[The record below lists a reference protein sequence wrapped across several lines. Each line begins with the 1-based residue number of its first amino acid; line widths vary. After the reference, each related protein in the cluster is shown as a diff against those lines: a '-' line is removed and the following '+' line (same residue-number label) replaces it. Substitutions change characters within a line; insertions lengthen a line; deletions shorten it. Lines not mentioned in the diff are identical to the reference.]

1 MLIVSIR
8 QAQTQMSRLLEAAKA
23 GEDVVIAR
31 AGKPVARLVAIDA
44 SRRPR
49 ELGRLAGMLR
59 VPDNFDDPLPEDILA
74 LFEGR
79 GRANLQFD

>member
-8 QAQTQMSRLLEAAKA
+8 QAKTQMSRLLEAAKA
-23 GEDVVIAR
+23 GEDVIIAC
-31 AGKPVARLVAIDA
+31 AGKPVAKLVATDSA
-44 SRRPR
+44 RRPR

-59 VPDNFDDPLPEDILA
+59 VPENFDDPLPDDILA

-79 GRANLQFD
+79 GE

>member
-1 MLIVSIR
+1 MLIVNVH
-8 QAQTQMSRLLEAAKA
+8 QAKTELSRLLEAVEA
-23 GEDVVIAR
+23 GEEVVIAR
-31 AGKPVARLVAIDA
+31 AGKPVARLVAIGA

-59 VPDNFDDPLPEDILA
+59 VPNNFDDPLSDDILA

-79 GRANLQFD
+79 GE